1 MAHRTVH
8 RLACLVTLLAV
19 TSLAKKDQSR
29 WSRQIST
36 YTSDIS
42 DWVPLSGPVEREPEQ
57 PQQPQIKRQ
66 AVAEPRILTEPF
78 PGLTRPTGFSQDAF
92 PHRNFYNAPANRQLY
107 LQSVPSAP
115 QNYLTDQGFGTGI
128 RFGLSQ
134 PNFPLSQGFVAPPFG
149 FETVQPQKPRPQPIL
164 NPVSFNQALPGPS
177 QAKPFLGQHQKP
189 KLEVPRLVDGYRAE
203 NVSNAFGFVNKK
215 PQSLQKIKFDTIDKP
230 LKPESMSQNKHERE
244 EVQLLYVPLESL
256 NRGQF
261 NFRTPL
267 TTSQLVNSELYS
279 QGGARPNPVKQ
290 TFVNDYQRPGVKPV
304 DQLLGQNYFSEFS
317 QMKDVDQVPKFSTI
331 PTPFPTQPSTTP
343 KPKKLKPHQPPLAIF
358 MTKEV
363 SKNSQVKVGDVL
375 SSLKNAD
382 TIAVLD
388 SVNPLNAPKVFI
400 GPSTLPPPDNFVKFE
415 LPYLSNIENSDK
427 KLKQLPFFVAPLS
440 YNTPNGFAKIPF
452 PSPHVGSVVINSQI
466 RDSSQPQAPSQP
478 GYNQNYY
485 AVTQPPYKPEKPV
498 TQKPTFSYYTT
509 AAPKP
514 NPVPNYQSNYYS
526 FEPQT
531 VSSIRP
537 PKQPETATAPPK
549 SGSYFI
555 NNAGHQPNSQEYSNF
570 PAQNNFKSSETDQ
583 YYQRKPDHTTTLRTT
598 TTTTTTTT
606 KPPST
611 YPSQL
616 LETHNPYSINQA
628 FHFST
633 PLDYHNY
640 FDDIKQPYPTPA
652 SEGHSSPSPTQPA
665 TPSPTPASPT
675 SAEKQ
680 PEQVITQKPKYR
692 QQATPSYLQNYT
704 PEIHHDSDPNLKYPV
719 FNPTDYFAKT
729 EHTTEKTQPS
739 PVYTNNVTPAP
750 VRNTYN
756 QDAGKQN
763 NYNQQEILK
772 TNYNQEVNAP
782 VKQTYQQDFN
792 APVRQ
797 TYNQDFHAPQTNNY
811 NQDVNVPV
819 SNNYNQDSNT
829 PVRNNYN
836 QEVTTPVRNNYNQEV
851 TSPVGNNYN
860 VENTAPVSNNYN
872 TEIDA
877 QVNTYKTEFNQ
888 NAEPQPAVD
897 QNIPSGPSVD
907 INSVPT
913 ISEVD
918 TPPKYSGEEYTYQN
932 NYESAEVSP
941 TSSSTTTTTTTTRR
955 TPQRNRG
962 RPRYTTT
969 PRSESYESTS
979 KVVVT
984 RRPLRERRPLPSRP
998 RYEPN
1003 KITTEKTI
1011 KKLSESA
1018 ESTTKSSRQRTR
1030 GRIHYKPSENEDI
1043 YDRRVKTH
1051 NSKEEDLAYQRDVL
1065 HQNYPVTL
1073 MERMSTVDIEAITEP
1088 SPKETSEKS
1097 EEPITE
1103 NDTENAYTNEKASI
1117 SQHYTNVDSKEE
1129 ASLPTFTARS
1139 TVQTETSY
1147 VPNLPST
1154 RQEYFYQSRSS
1165 IAPVEA
1171 SAFDETSPEKEE
1183 DIYVKQTTPITK
1195 PEYDISSYATDT
1207 PASPAT
1213 EQSVS
1218 FSVSHEYDSGK
1229 QEESTTAPEN
1239 EDIKI
1244 DNQEHQEIEEEEEN
1258 VVQTTPSYNRV
1269 RVRPGVIRQ
1278 YHQAS
1283 TESSR
1288 NKERKRPAQPVT
1300 YRPAFDRRRTTM
1312 RIDEIEADLKTK
1324 QVHARPEVQEIRHPV
1339 YRPEPTTEPSATS
1352 PSTTESSTKR
1362 GHFRRRRPSYSY
1374 TTTSTE
1380 SSSTKRVYEVK
1391 NRFRGRRPTEKPTD
1405 KPDVQTEAPNTTN
1418 RSQLH
1423 TRYSPRPRLSER
1435 YNKKT
1440 ESKEEETEDQDSNF
1454 SINRPKYAEPETD
1467 QWSPK
1472 ISSDSFKPF
1481 NPNDIIDEQKVATTE
1496 RRSDKESELDIIT
1509 ARNEFDDMLLTV
1521 TPASNTRTVKK
1532 IPEIPPT
1539 LEALVEQSKVT
1550 RSETTD
1556 SMSTFESMLEEVM
1569 KSLEE
1574 QDQDEYTTNVMKHKG
1589 GEIGEIPPERIISSG
1604 ETYVQKQTT
1613 PMEEITTEQ
1622 TTAYDSSVNAE
1633 DDKDRKGRRRGFWKK
1648 VKVRPASTE
1657 SIEFAE
1663 SQYYTHTVN
1672 RLGQPLKLSKN
1683 VHDKTERI
1691 EKPKVT
1697 TYKPSYDFIKD
1708 LFSSNDEAEN
1718 IDVIPTVDIPK
1729 LTSKDSEKDE
1739 TLITEESKQ
1748 TTVYLPKETQT
1759 ETAISPGDLDL
1770 GTGSPD
1776 PTMDDMYVTTPTEPT
1791 TTNKPVTD
1799 NKSDAGFSFMDYLF
1813 GTTSE
1818 DNNKQV
1824 SPESEAKTTELEIQI
1839 TTEQPKPKIVT
1850 TESAFIPEEITAA
1863 SVTDE
1868 NTESVTDFTD
1878 IKKLN
1883 TSEESQTEKVDEV
1896 TETSVVR
1903 VESSSV
1909 SSFMNPANVV
1919 STSMSTEVSH
1929 ETEICFRGKCI
1940 KTSKDIL

>member
-8 RLACLVTLLAV
+8 RLAYLVTLLAV
-19 TSLAKKDQSR
+19 TSSAKKEQSR

-42 DWVPLSGPVEREPEQ
+42 DWVPLPGPVEREPEIM
-57 PQQPQIKRQ
+57 PEIMPQIKRQ

-78 PGLTRPTGFSQDAF
+78 PGLSRPTGFSQDSF
-92 PHRNFYNAPANRQLY
+92 QGRPYNFNAPLNRQLY
-107 LQSVPSAP
+107 LQSVPSVPSAP
-115 QNYLTDQGFGTGI
+115 QNYLTEQGFGQSI

-149 FETVQPQKPRPQPIL
+149 FDTVQPQKSRLPPIP
-164 NPVSFNQALPGPS
+164 NPVSFSQGLPSP
-177 QAKPFLGQHQKP
+177 QAKPFYNPSQKT
-189 KLEVPRLVDGYRAE
+189 KFEVPRLVDGYRAE
-203 NVSNAFGFVNKK
+203 NVSSDYSFHSKK
-215 PQSLQKIKFDTIDKP
+215 RPQSLQKIKFEGSIEKP
-230 LKPESMSQNKHERE
+230 LKSVGHQSLSDSLSHNSKLERE

-261 NFRTPL
+261 NLRSPL
-267 TTSQLVNSELYS
+267 TTSQLVNTELYS
-279 QGGARPNPVKQ
+279 QGVPRPTPVKQ
-290 TFVNDYQRPGVKPV
+290 TFINEYQRPVPKP
-304 DQLLGQNYFSEFS
+304 LEPFSGQNFFSDFNS
-317 QMKDVDQVPKFSTI
+317 QLKNDDQVPKYSTN
-331 PTPFPTQPSTTP
+331 PTPFPTQPPTTP

-400 GPSTLPPPDNFVKFE
+400 GPSTLPPPENFVKFE

-466 RDSSQPQAPSQP
+466 RDTAHSPTPSQP
-478 GYNQNYY
+478 NYNSNFY
-485 AVTQPPYKPEKPV
+485 AVTAPAQVHTEKPV
-498 TQKPTFSYYTT
+498 TQKPTFSYYST

-514 NPVPNYQSNYYS
+514 HPPVPNYQSNYYS

-549 SGSYFI
+549 TGSYFLS
-555 NNAGHQPNSQEYSNF
+555 NAGQYNSQEFANF
-570 PAQNNFKSSETDQ
+570 PPPNNNYKSSELLDQ
-583 YYQRKPDHTTTLRTT
+583 YNFQRKPDRMTTLRT

-640 FDDIKQPYPTPA
+640 FDDVKQPFMGPGK
-652 SEGHSSPSPTQPA
+652 EGHSPSPSPPSSQ
-665 TPSPTPASPT
+665 TPSPTPSSSPSPSPT
-675 SAEKQ
+675 PSYPSRAEAQ
-680 PEQVITQKPKYR
+680 PEQVITEKPKYR
-692 QQATPSYLQNYT
+692 QQPNQPNYLQNYT
-704 PEIHHDSDPNLKYPV
+704 PEIHYDSDPSLKYPV
-719 FNPTDYFAKT
+719 FNHNEYADKT
-729 EHTTEKTQPS
+729 ETSSQPQSSS
-739 PVYTNNVTPAP
+739 PVNPEVITPPSSYNSDIPAP
-750 VRNTYN
+750 ENN
-756 QDAGKQN
+756 NN
-763 NYNQQEILK
+763 NYN
-772 TNYNQEVNAP
+772 NDYNAP
-782 VKQTYQQDFN
+782 V
-792 APVRQ
+792 
-797 TYNQDFHAPQTNNY
+797 H
-811 NQDVNVPV
+811 
-819 SNNYNQDSNT
+819 S
-829 PVRNNYN
+829 
-836 QEVTTPVRNNYNQEV
+836 
-851 TSPVGNNYN
+851 
-860 VENTAPVSNNYN
+860 
-872 TEIDA
+872 
-877 QVNTYKTEFNQ
+877 YKTEYSQ
-888 NAEPQPAVD
+888 NIEPQSHVELAQQQPIE
-897 QNIPSGPSVD
+897 QENPSDVND
-907 INSVPT
+907 LPT
-913 ISEVD
+913 VSEID
-918 TPPKYSGEEYTYQN
+918 TPPKYDNDEYNMYQAN
-932 NYESAEVSP
+932 FDAAEPAP

-955 TPQRNRG
+955 TPTRSRG

-969 PRSESYESTS
+969 PRSESYESTTR
-979 KVVVT
+979 VVVT
-984 RRPLRERRPLPSRP
+984 RRPLRERKPLPSRP

-1003 KITTEKTI
+1003 KITTEKPS
-1011 KKLSESA
+1011 KKSDSSEI
-1018 ESTTKSSRQRTR
+1018 TTKPSRQRIR
-1030 GRIHYKPSENEDI
+1030 GRIHYKPSDNEEI
-1043 YDRRVKTH
+1043 YDKRVKTH
-1051 NSKEEDLAYQRDVL
+1051 NTKEEDLAYQRDVL

-1073 MERMSTVDIEAITEP
+1073 MERASTVDIEAMTEP
-1088 SPKETSEKS
+1088 TLRQPAEKNQDTL
-1097 EEPITE
+1097 TE
-1103 NDTENAYTNEKASI
+1103 AIDTENAYTNEKVSI
-1117 SQHYTNVDSKEE
+1117 SHDFVNTESRDESQ
-1129 ASLPTFTARS
+1129 LPNFTARS
-1139 TVQTETSY
+1139 TTINHETSY

-1154 RQEYFYQSRSS
+1154 RQDYLYQSRSS
-1165 IAPVEA
+1165 VAPIES
-1171 SAFDETSPEKEE
+1171 SAYDDTNAEKEE
-1183 DIYVKQTTPITK
+1183 DIYVKQTTPAPK
-1195 PEYDISSYATDT
+1195 SEYVDISSYASEL
-1207 PASPAT
+1207 PSNPAT

-1218 FSVSHEYDSGK
+1218 YSISNDFGPAK
-1229 QEESTTAPEN
+1229 QEDVTISSEN
-1239 EDIKI
+1239 EGAKI
-1244 DNQEHQEIEEEEEN
+1244 ESQELPELEEEEN

-1283 TESSR
+1283 TESPKP
-1288 NKERKRPAQPVT
+1288 KERKRPSQPVT
-1300 YRPAFDRRRTTM
+1300 YRPAFNGRRTTM

-1324 QVHARPEVQEIRHPV
+1324 QVHSRPEVQEIRHPV
-1339 YRPEPTTEPSATS
+1339 YRPEPTTEPSVTS
-1352 PSTTESSTKR
+1352 PSTTDTATKR

-1391 NRFRGRRPTEKPTD
+1391 NRFRGRRPTEKPTE
-1405 KPDVQTEAPNTTN
+1405 KSVESVQTEAPASTTK
-1418 RSQLH
+1418 SPLH
-1423 TRYSPRPRLSER
+1423 SRYSHRPRLSER

-1440 ESKEEETEDQDSNF
+1440 EIEETEDQDSNY
-1454 SINRPKYAEPETD
+1454 SINRPKYTEPDTD

-1472 ISSDSFKPF
+1472 ISSDSFKPY
-1481 NPNDIIDEQKVATTE
+1481 NPNDIVDEQKIATTE

-1509 ARNEFDDMLLTV
+1509 ARNEFEDILLTV
-1521 TPASNTRTVKK
+1521 TPASNNRGNKK

-1550 RSETTD
+1550 RSDSTD
-1556 SMSTFESMLEEVM
+1556 TMSTFESMLEEVM

-1574 QDQDEYTTNVMKHKG
+1574 QDQDEYSMNVMKHKG

-1604 ETYVQKQTT
+1604 DNYAKSTT
-1613 PMEEITTEQ
+1613 PLEEITTVEP
-1622 TTAYDSSVNAE
+1622 TADDSTLNTE
-1633 DDKDRKGRRRGFWKK
+1633 DDKDRKARRRGFWKK
-1648 VKVRPASTE
+1648 VNVRPLTTE

-1672 RLGQPLKLSKN
+1672 RLGQPVKQSKN
-1683 VHDKTERI
+1683 VHEKTEKS

-1708 LFSSNDEAEN
+1708 LFTNDKEPTE

-1729 LTSKDSEKDE
+1729 LSSKATEKEDE

-1748 TTVYLPKETQT
+1748 TTVYLEKESQTQT
-1759 ETAISPGDLDL
+1759 SISPGDFDL

-1776 PTMDDMYVTTPTEPT
+1776 PTLDDLYLTTPTEAT
-1791 TTNKPVTD
+1791 STAAAVTV
-1799 NKSDAGFSFMDYLF
+1799 NRSDAGFSFMDYLF
-1813 GTTSE
+1813 GVTSE
-1818 DNNKQV
+1818 DETKATDADV
-1824 SPESEAKTTELEIQI
+1824 QI
-1839 TTEQPKPKIVT
+1839 TTEKPKPKIVT
-1850 TESAFIPEEITAA
+1850 TESAFIPEEITAPSTA
-1863 SVTDE
+1863 DD
-1868 NTESVTDFTD
+1868 NTETITFDD
-1878 IKKLN
+1878 IKRLN
-1883 TSEESQTEKVDEV
+1883 STEETKTEKPADT
-1896 TETSVVR
+1896 TEISVVK
-1903 VESSSV
+1903 VETSSV

>member
-1 MAHRTVH
+1 MLTKCVLCFQMAHRTVH
-8 RLACLVTLLAV
+8 RLACLVTLLAAA
-19 TSLAKKDQSR
+19 TATKKEQTR

-42 DWVPLSGPVEREPEQ
+42 DWVPLSGPVERGEPA
-57 PQQPQIKRQ
+57 PPPQIKRQ

-78 PGLTRPTGFSQDAF
+78 PGLVRPTGFSQDSF
-92 PHRNFYNAPANRQLY
+92 PARNYYNAGANRQLY

-115 QNYLTDQGFGTGI
+115 QNYLTDQGFGQGI

-149 FETVQPQKPRPQPIL
+149 FDSVQQQKARPQPIL
-164 NPVSFNQALPGPS
+164 NPVSFNQALPAS
-177 QAKPFLGQHQKP
+177 VQTKPFLNQGQKTKQE
-189 KLEVPRLVDGYRAE
+189 LPRLVDGYRAE
-203 NVSNAFGFVNKK
+203 NASSAFNVMKK

-230 LKPESMSQNKHERE
+230 LKPESLSQHSKNERE

-261 NFRTPL
+261 NFRSPL
-267 TTSQLVNSELYS
+267 TTSQLVNTELYS
-279 QGGARPNPVKQ
+279 GAGSRPNALKQ
-290 TFVNDYQRPGVKPV
+290 TFINDYQRPVAKPL
-304 DQLLGQNYFSEFS
+304 DPLSGQNYFSEFNS
-317 QMKDVDQVPKFSTI
+317 QFKDDQVPKFSTI
-331 PTPFPTQPSTTP
+331 TTPFPTQPPTTP

-358 MTKEV
+358 MIKDV

-466 RDSSQPQAPSQP
+466 RESPQTLAPSQP
-478 GYNQNYY
+478 LHNQNFY
-485 AVTQPPYKPEKPV
+485 AVTQPTYKPEKPV
-498 TQKPTFSYYTT
+498 TQKPTFSYYST
-509 AAPKP
+509 AAPKAK
-514 NPVPNYQSNYYS
+514 PVPNYQSNYYS

-531 VSSIRP
+531 VSTIRP
-537 PKQPETATAPPK
+537 PKQQETVTSPPK
-549 SGSYFI
+549 TGSYFI
-555 NNAGHQPNSQEYSNF
+555 SNTAPQYNSQEFANF
-570 PAQNNFKSSETDQ
+570 SPQNNFKSSEIVDQ
-583 YYQRKPDHTTTLRTT
+583 YNFQRKPTTTTTLRT

-640 FDDIKQPYPTPA
+640 FDDVKQPYPTPGA
-652 SEGHSSPSPTQPA
+652 IGISSPSPS
-665 TPSPTPASPT
+665 PSPTPVPSQTPT
-675 SAEKQ
+675 PGTTPSTVPQ
-680 PEQVITQKPKYR
+680 PEQVITQKPKYN
-692 QQATPSYLQNYT
+692 QQSSPNYLQNYT
-704 PEIHHDSDPNLKYPV
+704 PEIHYDSDPSLKYPV
-719 FNPTDYFAKT
+719 FNPTDYIAKSELNT
-729 EHTTEKTQPS
+729 QQTQPNN
-739 PVYTNNVTPAP
+739 PVNTDNNNP
-750 VRNTYN
+750 V
-756 QDAGKQN
+756 
-763 NYNQQEILK
+763 
-772 TNYNQEVNAP
+772 
-782 VKQTYQQDFN
+782 
-792 APVRQ
+792 
-797 TYNQDFHAPQTNNY
+797 NNY
-811 NQDVNVPV
+811 NQDV
-819 SNNYNQDSNT
+819 ST

-836 QEVTTPVRNNYNQEV
+836 TEDRVPDR
-851 TSPVGNNYN
+851 
-860 VENTAPVSNNYN
+860 NNYN
-872 TEIDA
+872 TEDRVPDRNNYNTPEANQYDA
-877 QVNTYKTEFNQ
+877 QTNNYNTDSNRDNYNTPANNNNYNTDVNTQVNTYKTEYNQ
-888 NAEPQPAVD
+888 NIEHQHSAEQNTPAEQTSDV
-897 QNIPSGPSVD
+897 N
-907 INSVPT
+907 NLPT
-913 ISEVD
+913 ISD
-918 TPPKYSGEEYTYQN
+918 INTPPKYSSDEYNVYHTE
-932 NYESAEVSP
+932 YEATEGNP
-941 TSSSTTTTTTTTRR
+941 TSSSTTTSTTTRR

-969 PRSESYESTS
+969 PRSESYESTTR
-979 KVVVT
+979 VVVT
-984 RRPLRERRPLPSRP
+984 RRPLRERRPLPTRP

-1003 KITTEKTI
+1003 KITTEKPN
-1011 KKLSESA
+1011 KKPLDSN
-1018 ESTTKSSRQRTR
+1018 ESTTKSSRTRTR
-1030 GRIHYKPSENEDI
+1030 GRIHYKPSENLEDI
-1043 YDRRVKTH
+1043 YDRRVKSH

-1088 SPKETSEKS
+1088 TPKHTSEKV

-1103 NDTENAYTNEKASI
+1103 NDTENAYTHEKVSITQHFSNSESNEEP
-1117 SQHYTNVDSKEE
+1117 V
-1129 ASLPTFTARS
+1129 LPTFTARS
-1139 TVQTETSY
+1139 TLQTETSY
-1147 VPNLPST
+1147 VPNLPTT
-1154 RQEYFYQSRSS
+1154 RQEYYYQSRSS
-1165 IAPVEA
+1165 SAPVES

-1183 DIYVKQTTPITK
+1183 DIYVKQTTPVSK
-1195 PEYDISSYATDT
+1195 EEYAEISSYATEA
-1207 PASPAT
+1207 PNIPVT
-1213 EQSVS
+1213 EQSISYSVGNE
-1218 FSVSHEYDSGK
+1218 FSTNN
-1229 QEESTTAPEN
+1229 QEETTAAPET
-1239 EDIKI
+1239 EDIKV
-1244 DNQEHQEIEEEEEN
+1244 DTQDHQESEDEEN
-1258 VVQTTPSYNRV
+1258 IVQTTPSYNRV

-1288 NKERKRPAQPVT
+1288 NKERRRPAQPVT
-1300 YRPAFDRRRTTM
+1300 YRPAFNGRRTTM

-1324 QVHARPEVQEIRHPV
+1324 QVHTRQDAQDVRHPV
-1339 YRPEPTTEPSATS
+1339 YRPEPSTEPAETS
-1352 PSTTESSTKR
+1352 PSTTESTTKR
-1362 GHFRRRRPSYSY
+1362 GHFRRRRPTYSY

-1380 SSSTKRVYEVK
+1380 APSTKRIYEVK

-1405 KPDVQTEAPNTTN
+1405 KPDVQTEAPTSTT
-1418 RSQLH
+1418 RPQLH
-1423 TRYSPRPRLSER
+1423 ARYNHRPRLSER
-1435 YNKKT
+1435 YNKKP
-1440 ESKEEETEDQDSNF
+1440 ESEEIEDQDSNY

-1472 ISSDSFKPF
+1472 ISSDSFKPY
-1481 NPNDIIDEQKVATTE
+1481 NPNDIVDEQKVATTE
-1496 RRSDKESELDIIT
+1496 RRSDKESEMDIIT
-1509 ARNEFDDMLLTV
+1509 ARNEFEDILLTV
-1521 TPASNTRTVKK
+1521 TPASNNRVNKK

-1550 RSETTD
+1550 KSDSTD
-1556 SMSTFESMLEEVM
+1556 TMSTFESMLEEVM

-1574 QDQDEYTTNVMKHKG
+1574 QDKDEYNSNVMKHKG

-1604 ETYVQKQTT
+1604 DTYAQKSTVAIQETTT
-1613 PMEEITTEQ
+1613 DQ
-1622 TTAYDSSVNAE
+1622 TTAEESSIIAE
-1633 DDKDRKGRRRGFWKK
+1633 DDSERKNRRRGFWKK
-1648 VKVRPASTE
+1648 VKVRPATTE

-1663 SQYYTHTVN
+1663 SQYYSHTVN
-1672 RLGQPLKLSKN
+1672 RLGEPVKISKN
-1683 VHDKTERI
+1683 FHEKVEKV

-1708 LFSSNDEAEN
+1708 LFSSDDEATN
-1718 IDVIPTVDIPK
+1718 IDVLPTIDIPK
-1729 LTSKDSEKDE
+1729 LTNKSQENEE

-1748 TTVYLPKETQT
+1748 TTVYLEKETQT
-1759 ETAISPGDLDL
+1759 ESAISPGDLDL

-1776 PTMDDMYVTTPTEPT
+1776 PTIDDLYLTTPAEPT
-1791 TTNKPVTD
+1791 TTSKPITV
-1799 NKSDAGFSFMDYLF
+1799 NRHDAGFSFMDYLF
-1813 GTTSE
+1813 GTTAE
-1818 DNNKQV
+1818 DSNKQIDGEETV
-1824 SPESEAKTTELEIQI
+1824 KTIESEIQTEA
-1839 TTEQPKPKIVT
+1839 PKLKIVT
-1850 TESAFIPEEITAA
+1850 TESSFIPEEMTAA
-1863 SVTDE
+1863 LLSDE
-1868 NTESVTDFTD
+1868 NTEAVTAFPE

-1883 TSEESQTEKVDEV
+1883 STGDSQTDSTGDV
-1896 TETSVVR
+1896 TEISVVK